1 MERPN
6 NTTLALLGGVAA
18 LLILLALFAASRNME
33 QDKLGDSASFSAAD
47 NPDLNRAC
55 SGQAIYDQIKR
66 ALFRQAA
73 QVRGKDAPAYEQ
85 LAVAASVRMEN
96 AVAEGQS
103 GELVDC
109 SGSLSID
116 LPPGV
121 ATVAGRHMLMSD
133 IYYGVALSPG
143 GGKQVVQ
150 LRNANMLV
158 DSLATLTLIVPPTAP
173 MPQPIAEVP
182 MNDLG
187 IDQTPPSVD
196 PAAPA
201 LAPSGIARP
210 SVDCAN
216 ARSRSEQAVCADP
229 GLASLDRAMA
239 AEYSRALAASTPV
252 QAATLRQTRERFLAY
267 RDRCP
272 NSSCIT
278 DAYTGRIREI
288 RDIMAGRPQPGR

>member
-18 LLILLALFAASRNME
+18 LLILLAMFAASRNME
-33 QDKLGDSASFSAAD
+33 QDKLGDSTSYAAAD

-158 DSLATLTLIVPPTAP
+158 DSLATLTLTAP
-173 MPQPIAEVP
+173 PPLLPPAAKLPPDAEIINQPPA
-182 MNDLG
+182 G
-187 IDQTPPSVD
+187 IEPGA
-196 PAAPA
+196 AAPA
-201 LAPSGIARP
+201 ATPPGPARP
-210 SVDCAN
+210 SFDCAD
-216 ARSRSEQAVCADP
+216 ARSRGEQAVCDDP

-239 AEYSRALAASTPV
+239 AEYRRALAASTPD
-252 QAATLRQTRERFLAY
+252 QAAALRQTRDRFLAY

-272 NSSCIT
+272 NSSCVA

-288 RDIMAGRPQPGR
+288 RDIVAGRLQPGR